1 MIHPV
6 IQSVDVYRLKDGT
19 KLQRLLIDDELDGE
33 DVIKGFKLK
42 AKRLFDLPNIGQPD
56 DFN

>member
-1 MIHPV
+1 LIRWGTAASLIHQ
-6 IQSVDVYRLKDGT
+6 IR

-42 AKRLFDLPNIGQPD
+42 VKRLFDLPNIGQPD